1 MNLKRLMFLKASGGQ
16 EVKEDP
22 PAYFSA
28 TTSGKNKTN
37 DYGTTI
43 DTTSAEGNK
52 VVVTQVYDP
61 EYSATSYRNGFIVIG
76 FSKVDE
82 WVTAGKD
89 ILFDADVVIDE
100 NPASA
105 SSTKI
110 LLKNQQAWL
119 DFASGHLHAKLT
131 GLTSSGQSHLE
142 FYCGGCSFTLSNCK
156 LSIE

>member
-16 EVKEDP
+16 AVKGDP

-61 EYSATSYRNGFIVIG
+61 GYDPSSYRNGFFVIG

-82 WVTAGKD
+82 WVAAGKD
-89 ILFDADVVIDE
+89 ITFDADVVIAE

-110 LLKNQQAWL
+110 LLKNKQVWI
-119 DFASGHLHAKLT
+119 DFASGHLHAKFT

-142 FYCGGCSFTLSNCK
+142 FYCAGCSFALSNCK